1 MHRWAFIGTGDISR
15 RLASDLL
22 TIEPGAITAVWG
34 RTEQTAQ
41 VFAHD
46 HGIEFASDSLERVL
60 ALDTVD
66 IVYIATPAATHCAF
80 ALQALAAGKHVLVE
94 KPMTTSAADTA
105 RIFSAAREAG
115 KFAMEAMWMRFNPLH
130 IEIRERIAD
139 GLIGEVNCVRASFG
153 TPFQARGRKL
163 TPAQGGSI
171 LLDRGI
177 YPITLAQWFL
187 GEPAIITATGD
198 SLDEVDVRGHASVEF
213 LHGFAQLAWS
223 GVEFLDL
230 SATISGQHGW
240 ITINP
245 MFWAGSRA
253 RIHAGSVQRIFVE
266 PDVIEHPRIGNGY
279 QPMLAGIASAL
290 DDGLLEHPWHGSDDT
305 IRVAQTMDTMLE
317 QIGKSKPHEQ
327 ERQQHADR

>member
-139 GLIGEVNCVRASFG
+139 GLIGEVNSVRASFG
-153 TPFQARGRKL
+153 TPFQARPPRAPRRVHQRLLRRAAPRARHLPPAGPGAGR
-163 TPAQGGSI
+163 PAGGGAQQRRQRRAAQGPGAS
-171 LLDRGI
+171 
-177 YPITLAQWFL
+177 
-187 GEPAIITATGD
+187 GEPARGPGRGRRGD
-198 SLDEVDVRGHASVEF
+198 RVRRPRHRVQRGHPGRADRA
-213 LHGFAQLAWS
+213 GAP
-223 GVEFLDL
+223 GDL
-230 SATISGQHGW
+230 RQG
-240 ITINP
+240 
-245 MFWAGSRA
+245 R
-253 RIHAGSVQRIFVE
+253 RLHAGDAAGDADRRA
-266 PDVIEHPRIGNGY
+266 PRRPG
-279 QPMLAGIASAL
+279 AGAGLPVRPL
-290 DDGLLEHPWHGSDDT
+290 DDGHRHPDP
-305 IRVAQTMDTMLE
+305 R
-317 QIGKSKPHEQ
+317 
-327 ERQQHADR
+327 HAGGGGRRR

>member
-46 HGIEFASDSLERVL
+46 HGIEFAS
-60 ALDTVD
+60 
-66 IVYIATPAATHCAF
+66 ATHCAF

-139 GLIGEVNCVRASFG
+139 GDVAPPARRCDRAGCRDIRCSF
-153 TPFQARGRKL
+153 
-163 TPAQGGSI
+163 
-171 LLDRGI
+171 DRHR
-177 YPITLAQWFL
+177 
-187 GEPAIITATGD
+187 
-198 SLDEVDVRGHASVEF
+198 S
-213 LHGFAQLAWS
+213 
-223 GVEFLDL
+223 
-230 SATISGQHGW
+230 
-240 ITINP
+240 
-245 MFWAGSRA
+245 
-253 RIHAGSVQRIFVE
+253 
-266 PDVIEHPRIGNGY
+266 
-279 QPMLAGIASAL
+279 
-290 DDGLLEHPWHGSDDT
+290 
-305 IRVAQTMDTMLE
+305 
-317 QIGKSKPHEQ
+317 
-327 ERQQHADR
+327 